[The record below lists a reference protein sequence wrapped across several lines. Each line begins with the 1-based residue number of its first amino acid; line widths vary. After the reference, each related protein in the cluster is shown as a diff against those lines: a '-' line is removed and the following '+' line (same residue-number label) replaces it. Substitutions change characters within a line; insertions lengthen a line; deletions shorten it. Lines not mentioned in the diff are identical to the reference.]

1 MPDDYFAPFASG
13 DRPQPAPL
21 LPSNSSAVLL
31 YLGAGLDLYPVA
43 ARFAGFSTFLYV
55 DAKPRLTRAP
65 GHQDHASWR
74 APADVA
80 RSVIDRA
87 GGNLDRDGWD
97 LVAPELLRF
106 RGPDGVLL
114 YYVFATLDF
123 ELESRA
129 ASIPVV
135 AKLLQHVEALYVHG
149 LYITP
154 ETNLHLPALRTI
166 YAIPGNASCADVDFI
181 AEHDCTPPAPSSP
194 FYVPTRAEREH
205 YDKLCAWAGVRAG
218 DTRESATG
226 AVTELHDEGV
236 RGDGYVGMDR
246 AKLERALQVERQLEK
261 FIGLAPAAT
270 IQPKPKPPKA
280 PKPSKSA
287 KRKITE
293 PKIAGP
299 PLRFVLID
307 QISWDDDLPWG
318 TLPPPPVPSAT
329 GIYEY
334 PTPRPS
340 AVSSLSSRP
349 SAIGSSR
356 PSGESSTS
364 LPVPR
369 KQPIPH
375 ILPPLPFSPAASSP
389 ALLEVPPKRFSRPK
403 SGGGAA
409 QGLVRSDP
417 ILPKSHPPLLPPSSS
432 SRASSSSLQPRTSAI
447 GRSALE
453 EDIRPVVKT
462 GGYRI
467 AKTVREAEGVWVERE
482 RKERERMREEEGMR
496 ERLGMGVSSI
506 QTKPKSRGI
515 IKKYLAGGFFDREA
529 TERVHAHTV

>member
-21 LPSNSSAVLL
+21 LPSAPSAVLL

-80 RSVIDRA
+80 RSVVDRA
-87 GGNLDRDGWD
+87 GGNLDRDDWE

-106 RGPDGVLL
+106 RGPGGVVL

-123 ELESRA
+123 ELASRA
-129 ASIPVV
+129 ASIPAV
-135 AKLLQHVEALYVHG
+135 ARLLQRVEALYVHG

-154 ETNLHLPALRTI
+154 ETSLHLPALRTV
-166 YAIPGNASCADVDFI
+166 YSIPGNASCADVDFI

-205 YDKLCAWAGVRAG
+205 YERLCAWAGVRVDSG
-218 DTRESATG
+218 
-226 AVTELHDEGV
+226 EGV
-236 RGDGYVGMDR
+236 TGLMAELCERTRVREEQVVAGLDR
-246 AKLERALQVERQLEK
+246 QKFERAMQVEKQLEK
-261 FIGLAPAAT
+261 FIGLAPAAA
-270 IQPKPKPPKA
+270 IQPKPKPKPLKSPKT
-280 PKPSKSA
+280 KSK
-287 KRKITE
+287 RMVE

-307 QISWDDDLPWG
+307 QISWDDDLPRG
-318 TLPPPPVPSAT
+318 MFPLPPVPSAT
-329 GIYEY
+329 GVYEY

-340 AVSSLSSRP
+340 A
-349 SAIGSSR
+349 AGSSR
-356 PSGESSTS
+356 RSGESSSS
-364 LPVPR
+364 LPVTR
-369 KQPIPH
+369 KESIPH
-375 ILPPLPFSPAASSP
+375 VLPPLPFAPSSP
-389 ALLEVPPKRFSRPK
+389 ALLDVPPKRFTRPK

-409 QGLVRSDP
+409 QGLVRSNP
-417 ILPKSHPPLLPPSSS
+417 VSPKSHLPLLPT
-432 SRASSSSLQPRTSAI
+432 ASSRTSAV

-453 EDIRPVVKT
+453 EDARPVVKT

-467 AKTVREAEGVWVERE
+467 AKTVREAEAVWLERE
-482 RKERERMREEEGMR
+482 QKDRQRMREEERMR
-496 ERLGMGVSSI
+496 ERIGVTAS
-506 QTKPKSRGI
+506 
-515 IKKYLAGGFFDREA
+515 
-529 TERVHAHTV
+529 